1 MRTPVLIVA
10 TLFASSLFAA
20 GHDLTTLPPTAN
32 QLQAVVTA
40 NGSGFTAA
48 WTEQSLSRNAVVASV
63 LNANGEPIEGGVA
76 SSDAPLVSSVGIAH
90 SPSGTLIV
98 WTTEDK
104 LIAERLSPSGTSLS
118 TTLVTFGNGYV
129 SNVAVAWNG
138 SRYFVTWTNGV
149 WIAGAFV
156 APDGSSTAPHIFFS
170 EPVVSGQLQKELL
183 LALDLAWDGQHFI
196 VVFGEV
202 LNALCLVTCPAP
214 IPDQFRVMRVS
225 ADGDAIDSSPLI
237 ITGSHLRARVA
248 SSGSESLIV
257 LDGYRDVSTT
267 VVHTDGG
274 ITLGAETPVFSWV
287 SDTSSAVVWDG
298 ATFTVGWTYRGAD
311 ANRIGTARVTRSGL
325 PIDYRFTAAA
335 AFPSEFWGWPTMA
348 VNEAGDAAFVVS
360 EGTAQPSPFVR
371 ARLYLASEFVPM
383 PPPPPAP
390 RNVVG
395 YFGGTTARIDWE
407 SDPASGFAIEVWL
420 AYNNTWSLYRTVS
433 GDARTTTIYASIG
446 TLVRIRAFGQG
457 GLSEGTVTSIGSVQR
472 RRAAATT
479 H

>member
-1 MRTPVLIVA
+1 MRTPVLIGA
-10 TLFASSLFAA
+10 ILFASSLFAA
-20 GHDLTTLPPTAN
+20 GHDLTTSPPAAN
-32 QLQAVVTA
+32 QLQAVMTA

-48 WTEQSLSRNAVVASV
+48 WIEQAIGRNAVVSSV
-63 LNANGEPIEGGVA
+63 LNAKGEPIEGGVA
-76 SSDAPLVSSVGIAH
+76 STDTPLVSSLAIAH

-104 LIAERLSPSGTSLS
+104 LIAERRSPSGTSLS

-129 SNVAVAWNG
+129 SNAAAAWNG

-149 WIAGAFV
+149 RIAGAFV

-170 EPVVSGQLQKELL
+170 EPVVSGQFQKELL
-183 LALDLAWDGQHFI
+183 LAPDLAWDGQQFI

-214 IPDQFRVMRVS
+214 LPDQFRVMRVS

-248 SSGSESLIV
+248 SSGSESLIA
-257 LDGYRDVSTT
+257 LDAYQGVSTI

-274 ITLGAETPVFSWV
+274 ITLGAETPVFSWI

-298 ATFTVGWTYRGAD
+298 ATFTVGWTYRGSD
-311 ANRIGTARVTRSGL
+311 ANRIATAHVTRSGL
-325 PIDYRFTAAA
+325 PFDYRFTAAA
-335 AFPSEFWGWPTMA
+335 AFPTAFWGWPAMA

-360 EGTAQPSPFVR
+360 ERTGQPPAFAR

-390 RNVVG
+390 RNVVS
-395 YFGGTTARIDWE
+395 YFNGSTARIDWQ
-407 SDPASGFAIEVWL
+407 SDPASGFVIDSWWPV
-420 AYNNTWSLYRTVS
+420 YQTWFPGGTIP
-433 GDARTTTIYASIG
+433 GDARSATVYAAVG
-446 TLVRIRAFGQG
+446 NLVRVRAFGLG
-457 GLSEGTVTSIGSVQR
+457 GLSEGTIITIGSMPR
-472 RRAAATT
+472 RRAGP